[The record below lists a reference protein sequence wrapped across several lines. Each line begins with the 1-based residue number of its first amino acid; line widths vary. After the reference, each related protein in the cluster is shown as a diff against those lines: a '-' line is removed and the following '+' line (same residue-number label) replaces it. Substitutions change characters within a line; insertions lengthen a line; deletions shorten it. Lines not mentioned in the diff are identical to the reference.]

1 MKIQVHT
8 HKNPMS
14 EIFSS
19 RCDSRP
25 RLAKVR
31 FYHTNPSPVA
41 TMSYRV
47 QGWIKSTH
55 QGWRDHLKV
64 IGEKEEQLTVQCGLV
79 VTFKK
84 CYKSLIVSSLS
95 NVGWEWNVNP
105 NCPHI
110 FRRLDTAHL
119 RTIRRTRSVQHVYFG
134 AREARGIGPKNFSTV
149 FFFIIYIFLQ
159 QVEFQVSLKC

>member
-1 MKIQVHT
+1 M
-8 HKNPMS
+8 
-14 EIFSS
+14 
-19 RCDSRP
+19 
-25 RLAKVR
+25 
-31 FYHTNPSPVA
+31 
-41 TMSYRV
+41 
-47 QGWIKSTH
+47 
-55 QGWRDHLKV
+55 
-64 IGEKEEQLTVQCGLV
+64 

-149 FFFIIYIFLQ
+149 FFFYYLHIPVVGGISG
-159 QVEFQVSLKC
+159 EFEVLKL